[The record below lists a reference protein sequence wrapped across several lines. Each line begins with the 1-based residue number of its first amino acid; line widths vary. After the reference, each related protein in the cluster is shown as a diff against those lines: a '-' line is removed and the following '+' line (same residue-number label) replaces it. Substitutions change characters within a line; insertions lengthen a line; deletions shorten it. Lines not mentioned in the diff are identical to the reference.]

1 MANAREMARLSAMRY
16 DITEKKRLLHRVA
29 MFVAFLGCEIVSG
42 SALTCD
48 ACGQDIQYTKS
59 RDGHASTS
67 AWSRPDS
74 AMGSDAAARQPFC
87 DSSVWKEVKRESV
100 FFCTTDRAP
109 RFLPSRTFS
118 SFCGGSPLRVFNM
131 KGDFSTHRATPAR
144 LWLRVGSV
152 RNKRKPPKF
161 LYTKNL

>member
-48 ACGQDIQYTKS
+48 ACGQDIQYSKS

-100 FFCTTDRAP
+100 FF
-109 RFLPSRTFS
+109 
-118 SFCGGSPLRVFNM
+118 
-131 KGDFSTHRATPAR
+131 
-144 LWLRVGSV
+144 
-152 RNKRKPPKF
+152 
-161 LYTKNL
+161 LYH

>member
-74 AMGSDAAARQPFC
+74 ARWAAMLPRGSHFVTAQF
-87 DSSVWKEVKRESV
+87 
-100 FFCTTDRAP
+100 
-109 RFLPSRTFS
+109 
-118 SFCGGSPLRVFNM
+118 G
-131 KGDFSTHRATPAR
+131 
-144 LWLRVGSV
+144 
-152 RNKRKPPKF
+152 RK
-161 LYTKNL
+161 